1 MTKQVFPVNSE
12 HALGS
17 VGLFLLILVGK
28 LAERAQGPQQTF
40 AGRVSGWMARR
51 AIDVIAVMGWLID
64 RLPEPAVM
72 PSHPPRAT
80 RAPVGVR
87 T

>member
-12 HALGS
+12 HALGA
-17 VGLFLLILVGK
+17 VGLLLLILVGK
-28 LAERAQGPQQTF
+28 LAERGQGPQQTF
-40 AGRVSGWMARR
+40 AVRVSGWMARR
-51 AIDVIAVMGWLID
+51 AIDVIALIGWLVD

-72 PSHPPRAT
+72 PSRPPRAT